1 MYQARS
7 PCAVVVGFLLRSC
20 TFLPRRWRYKREY
33 SSLYFVFTLIFIIF
47 TFLYFPALSIKT
59 GICNFTI
66 TTPGLFACEK
76 VSFENPFNGGQDV
89 KVFVSKSHT
98 TNSYSGGD
106 GAAIWV
112 ESVDNK
118 EFTVCVL
125 EYGDGSSGTTKVNW
139 MALQSVPV
147 GAQLD
152 TVSLDSWS
160 TGEKCKRIAFEKVIS
175 FSLRFLR
182 SFKFNSF
189 FLFRYFCLLTPR
201 HKISLLYFLSFA
213 WLSGFNFLFLYLASR
228 SCRLSIWLLPYIFK
242 SCDITLL
249 HYIIR
254 FFIRLPRSYIYCN
267 LYLYPS
273 KLCCNLS
280 STYLSF

>member
-1 MYQARS
+1 MESAPS
-7 PCAVVVGFLLRSC
+7 
-20 TFLPRRWRYKREY
+20 
-33 SSLYFVFTLIFIIF
+33 
-47 TFLYFPALSIKT
+47 
-59 GICNFTI
+59 
-66 TTPGLFACEK
+66 LFACEK

-152 TVSLDSWS
+152 TVSLDSWT
-160 TGEKCKRIAFEKVIS
+160 TGEKYKRIAFEKVIS
-175 FSLRFLR
+175 VSPCV
-182 SFKFNSF
+182 
-189 FLFRYFCLLTPR
+189 LF
-201 HKISLLYFLSFA
+201 I
-213 WLSGFNFLFLYLASR
+213 
-228 SCRLSIWLLPYIFK
+228 
-242 SCDITLL
+242 
-249 HYIIR
+249 
-254 FFIRLPRSYIYCN
+254 
-267 LYLYPS
+267 
-273 KLCCNLS
+273 
-280 STYLSF
+280 

>member
-1 MYQARS
+1 MLAFFFIGSLTYQDVEGIKENIHLCIS
-7 PCAVVVGFLLRSC
+7 FLQ
-20 TFLPRRWRYKREY
+20 
-33 SSLYFVFTLIFIIF
+33 LIFIIF

-59 GICNFTI
+59 GMCNFTI
-66 TTPGLFACEK
+66 TSPGLFACEK
-76 VSFENPFNGGQDV
+76 VSFEKPFNGGQDV

-152 TVSLDSWS
+152 TVSLDSWT
-160 TGEKCKRIAFEKVIS
+160 TGEKCKRIAFEKVTS
-175 FSLRFLR
+175 VS
-182 SFKFNSF
+182 
-189 FLFRYFCLLTPR
+189 
-201 HKISLLYFLSFA
+201 
-213 WLSGFNFLFLYLASR
+213 
-228 SCRLSIWLLPYIFK
+228 PYVFV
-242 SCDITLL
+242 S
-249 HYIIR
+249 
-254 FFIRLPRSYIYCN
+254 
-267 LYLYPS
+267 
-273 KLCCNLS
+273 
-280 STYLSF
+280 

>member
-1 MYQARS
+1 MFTVQEVRVQWLLAFFFIGSPTYQDVEGIKEIIHLCIS
-7 PCAVVVGFLLRSC
+7 VLQ
-20 TFLPRRWRYKREY
+20 
-33 SSLYFVFTLIFIIF
+33 LIFIIF

-76 VSFENPFNGGQDV
+76 VSFEKPFNGGQDV

-98 TNSYSGGD
+98 TKSYSGGD

-152 TVSLDSWS
+152 TVSLDSWT
-160 TGEKCKRIAFEKVIS
+160 TGEKCKRIAFEKVTAVSPCVFVKLIVLTDLGIS
-175 FSLRFLR
+175 VCSNLDTRFH
-182 SFKFNSF
+182 
-189 FLFRYFCLLTPR
+189 YV
-201 HKISLLYFLSFA
+201 
-213 WLSGFNFLFLYLASR
+213 
-228 SCRLSIWLLPYIFK
+228 IF
-242 SCDITLL
+242 
-249 HYIIR
+249 
-254 FFIRLPRSYIYCN
+254 
-267 LYLYPS
+267 
-273 KLCCNLS
+273 
-280 STYLSF
+280 

>member
-1 MYQARS
+1 MCTKQEVRVQLLSAFFFVAALSYQD
-7 PCAVVVGFLLRSC
+7 VEGI
-20 TFLPRRWRYKREY
+20 TEREY
-33 SSLYFVFTLIFIIF
+33 SSLYFVLTLIFIFF

-59 GICNFTI
+59 GICNVTI

-89 KVFVSKSHT
+89 KVFVSKSHA

-189 FLFRYFCLLTPR
+189 F
-201 HKISLLYFLSFA
+201 
-213 WLSGFNFLFLYLASR
+213 
-228 SCRLSIWLLPYIFK
+228 
-242 SCDITLL
+242 
-249 HYIIR
+249 
-254 FFIRLPRSYIYCN
+254 
-267 LYLYPS
+267 
-273 KLCCNLS
+273 
-280 STYLSF
+280 